1 MSTTGMHPYVPGN
14 HDKTKR
20 VPSSE
25 VKAPVQYTAETA
37 AGRSSIEVHRSASGS
52 VRELL
57 PKEINDDRFKDMDRR
72 RKRIKCDSCL
82 EVKCGNN
89 VGGFITNFKELELPT
104 SARLARHAKGL
115 DCRWFCVQCLEDH
128 GHETKVN
135 AMMSRTK
142 KRVWYKR

>member
-25 VKAPVQYTAETA
+25 VKAPVQYSAETA

-57 PKEINDDRFKDMDRR
+57 PKEINDDRFKDLDRR

-89 VGGFITNFKELELPT
+89 VGVGNHILLMFFILLAHFW
-104 SARLARHAKGL
+104 ARNVKIR
-115 DCRWFCVQCLEDH
+115 
-128 GHETKVN
+128 
-135 AMMSRTK
+135 
-142 KRVWYKR
+142 